1 MGGRQFAALAQGAH
15 TLRELTQYPWI
26 GLRRGTQTH
35 AWHTQL
41 FLREQL
47 IYCPDVEAATAAQ
60 LLPLLLHQLGIGFI
74 PQFFAA
80 EALAAGDLV
89 AIPLQCDWPRRQIYL
104 LEDTARPLNRWA
116 EPLRQLL
123 LESAQA

>member
-1 MGGRQFAALAQGAH
+1 MPVCLLLFSEPAVLP
-15 TLRELTQYPWI
+15 LRLPAVVLPE
-26 GLRRGTQTH
+26 
-35 AWHTQL
+35 
-41 FLREQL
+41 
-47 IYCPDVEAATAAQ
+47 

-104 LEDTARPLNRWA
+104 LEDTSRPLNRWA

>member
-1 MGGRQFAALAQGAH
+1 MDLTPLAEALAAG
-15 TLRELTQYPWI
+15 R
-26 GLRRGTQTH
+26 
-35 AWHTQL
+35 
-41 FLREQL
+41 
-47 IYCPDVEAATAAQ
+47 
-60 LLPLLLHQLGIGFI
+60 LPKIKPLVS
-74 PQFFAA
+74 